1 MLSIKED
8 FDKKPLG
15 KIAENGELDLY
26 KVSFHLTE
34 IQGLKWTFYEFVDYM
49 GAKKEWVNAN
59 YEKLT
64 RKVAW
69 FDNIIAFHQVWN
81 RIPHAKV
88 GSILCDG
95 EKFKLFKDY
104 EGQTYQ
110 VTVLMLFK
118 YPILPQYEDKRNK
131 AELRLDLGHIK
142 DAESIQLVWEN
153 LVLDMVTGNCP
164 GITDNENE
172 GVSGIRLNQKA
183 RDNKING
190 YRVEIWL
197 LSNDE

>member
-1 MLSIKED
+1 M
-8 FDKKPLG
+8 
-15 KIAENGELDLY
+15 
-26 KVSFHLTE
+26 
-34 IQGLKWTFYEFVDYM
+34 
-49 GAKKEWVNAN
+49 
-59 YEKLT
+59 
-64 RKVAW
+64 AW

-95 EKFKLFKDY
+95 EKFKFFKDY
-104 EGQTYQ
+104 EGRTYQ

-142 DAESIQLVWEN
+142 DVEYIQLVWET

-164 GITDNENE
+164 GITDNEDE
-172 GVSGIRLNQKA
+172 GVFVDYNDKNDWRNFGGALRQKC
-183 RDNKING
+183 NLWTNG
-190 YRVEIWL
+190 PM
-197 LSNDE
+197 DQ

>member
-1 MLSIKED
+1 M
-8 FDKKPLG
+8 
-15 KIAENGELDLY
+15 
-26 KVSFHLTE
+26 
-34 IQGLKWTFYEFVDYM
+34 
-49 GAKKEWVNAN
+49 
-59 YEKLT
+59 
-64 RKVAW
+64 AW

-95 EKFKLFKDY
+95 EKFKFFKDY
-104 EGQTYQ
+104 EGRTYQ

-142 DAESIQLVWEN
+142 DVEYIQLVWET

-164 GITDNENE
+164 GITDNEKE

-197 LSNDE
+197 LSADE